1 MIEQEEAPV
10 GDALVASRP
19 TPCERPDGRPRPLA
33 GAIGSPLRISYGGV
47 SVAGVRDANED
58 AFAASPPDRLKGAVA
73 VIADGL
79 SSGELAANA
88 SQTAVTEFID
98 EYLATPDTWT
108 VKTSAARVLNAL
120 NRWFCHH
127 DGMATTVSAVV
138 AKGRTAHIF
147 HVGDSRVCRFRD
159 GELEQLTRDH
169 RRQAMLTN
177 ALGADLDL
185 EVDYLAEDLVAGD
198 VFVLTTDGVHDSLPV
213 RDLRERVACAS
224 ARNSALE
231 SVSRAVVD
239 AALRRGSEDNLSC
252 LLVRIDGTPDENI
265 DEAHRRLTRQVIPPV
280 LRPDSRIDGYRVVRA
295 IATGTRSHIYLVEDP
310 SGQRLALKVPSE
322 SFADDAVYLDGFIR
336 EEWIGKRIDNP
347 GVMKILPRPE
357 SRFLYYVAEYIE
369 GRSLRQWMLDNPSP
383 AIDEVRRL
391 VGEIAKGLRA
401 FQRLQMVHRDLKP
414 ENVMVDRD
422 GNAKIVD
429 FGTAYVQGFDEL
441 EHAVRETH
449 PVGSVGYV
457 APECLSGRPATHAAD
472 IYALGVVAY
481 EMLVGALPFKPPL
494 ARDAKAYLNRPYV
507 PIAEAG
513 RGDLPKWVDLALA
526 KATAQN
532 PDSRYEALS
541 ELVTDLTR
549 PNREL
554 VRRAEAAP
562 LLEKNPTLFWK
573 LASLVLAG
581 LLVLSLVIG

>member
-1 MIEQEEAPV
+1 MSNAELKV
-10 GDALVASRP
+10 
-19 TPCERPDGRPRPLA
+19 
-33 GAIGSPLRISYGGV
+33 SYGGT
-47 SVAGVRDANED
+47 SVAGTREANQD
-58 AFAASPPDRLKGAVA
+58 AFAASPPDQLKGAVA
-73 VIADGL
+73 LIADGV
-79 SSGELAANA
+79 SSGALAEKA

-98 EYLATPDTWT
+98 EYLATPETWT

-147 HVGDSRVCRFRD
+147 HVGDSRVHRFRD

-169 RRQAMLTN
+169 RRHAMLTN
-177 ALGADLDL
+177 ALGMDLDI
-185 EVDYLAEDLVAGD
+185 EVDYVAEDLAIGD
-198 VFVLTTDGVHDSLPV
+198 VFVLTTDGVHDALPV
-213 RDLRERVACAS
+213 RHLRERMACATGD
-224 ARNSALE
+224 ATLE
-231 SVSRAVVD
+231 SVSRTVVD
-239 AALRRGSEDNLSC
+239 AALRRGSEDNVSC
-252 LLVRIDGTPDENI
+252 LLVRIDDTPDEAI

-280 LRPDSRIDGYRVVRA
+280 LRADARIDGYRVLRTVA
-295 IATGTRSHIYLVEDP
+295 SGTRSHIYLVEDP
-310 SGQRLALKVPSE
+310 SGRRLALKTPSE
-322 SFADDAVYLDGFIR
+322 SYADDAVYLDGFIR
-336 EEWIGKRIDNP
+336 EEWIGKRIDHP
-347 GVMKILPRPE
+347 GVMKVLPRPE

-369 GRSLRQWMLDNPSP
+369 GRSLRQWMLDNPQP
-383 AIDEVRRL
+383 AIDEARRL
-391 VGEIAKGLRA
+391 VADIAKGLRA

-441 EHAVRETH
+441 DSAVRETH

-457 APECLSGRPATHAAD
+457 APECLLGRPVSHAAD

-481 EMLVGALPFKPPL
+481 EMLVGALPYKPPL
-494 ARDAKAYLNRPYV
+494 VRDPRAYLNRPYV
-507 PIAEAG
+507 PLAEAG

-526 KATAQN
+526 KATAHN

-541 ELVTDLTR
+541 ELVTDLAR
-549 PNREL
+549 PNAEL

-562 LLEKNPTLFWK
+562 LIEKNPTLFWK
-573 LASLVLAG
+573 LVSLALAG
-581 LLVLSLVIG
+581 LLVLSLVLG